1 MLLNNTKQSKSHKV
15 PYKSFKQRYV
25 QMERW
30 VPSFLCKDED
40 RDAIDST
47 IEQTHLLVCHP
58 ATKRS
63 KFCEKYEKA
72 IGAEVNNLRLK
83 QEQTFKGYE

>member
-30 VPSFLCKDED
+30 VPSFLCEDED

-72 IGAEVNNLRLK
+72 ICRS
-83 QEQTFKGYE
+83 

>member
-1 MLLNNTKQSKSHKV
+1 
-15 PYKSFKQRYV
+15 
-25 QMERW
+25 MERW
-30 VPSFLCKDED
+30 VPSFLCEDED

-72 IGAEVNNLRLK
+72 IYRS
-83 QEQTFKGYE
+83 